1 MREMIEALIQ
11 KVEDDSLLM
20 LLVIIA
26 VVVLLIIL
34 LVSLVSA
41 MRVKIYK
48 DRCWN
53 LQVDNEEKSQ
63 YIRKIEVELQNCK
76 IKDASNTQELSH
88 LSHTRENLQKNID
101 KFTIL
106 EKNYHELSKELAQ
119 VKVQFENAEN
129 MNHQLTQDCQ
139 ALLERVDTTI
149 EENLRYRTNNAR
161 LLTKLETEERYA
173 QRIKN
178 HNQIKG

>member
-11 KVEDDSLLM
+11 KIEDDSMLM
-20 LLVIIA
+20 LLAIIA

-34 LVSLVSA
+34 LISLVSA

-48 DRCWN
+48 DRWWN
-53 LQVDNEEKSQ
+53 VQVDNEEKSK
-63 YIRKIEVELQNCK
+63 YITKIETELQNYK

-88 LSHTRENLQKNID
+88 LAQTRDNLQNSMD

-106 EKNYHELSKELAQ
+106 QKKHHELSKALAQ
-119 VKVQFENAEN
+119 VEIQFENAEN
-129 MNHQLTQDCQ
+129 MNNHLIEEHKT
-139 ALLERVDTTI
+139 LLERVDTTI
-149 EENLRYRTNNAR
+149 KENLRYRTNNAR
-161 LLTKLETEERYA
+161 LLSKLETEERYA

-178 HNQIKG
+178 HNQTKG

>member
-1 MREMIEALIQ
+1 MRETIEALIQ
-11 KVEDDSLLM
+11 KIEDDSMLM
-20 LLVIIA
+20 LLAIIA

-48 DRCWN
+48 DRWWN
-53 LQVDNEEKSQ
+53 VQIDNEEKSK
-63 YIRKIEVELQNCK
+63 YISKIEVELQNFK

-88 LSHTRENLQKNID
+88 LSKTRENLQANMD

-106 EKNYHELSKELAQ
+106 QKNYHELSKELAQ
-119 VKVQFENAEN
+119 VQSQFDNAKN
-129 MNHQLTQDCQ
+129 MNTHLTEEYK

-178 HNQIKG
+178 HNKTKG